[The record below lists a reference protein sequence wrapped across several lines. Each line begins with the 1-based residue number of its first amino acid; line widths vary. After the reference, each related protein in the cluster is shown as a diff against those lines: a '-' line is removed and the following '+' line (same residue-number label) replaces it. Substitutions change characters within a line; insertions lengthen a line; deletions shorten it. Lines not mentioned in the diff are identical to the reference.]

1 MQLLREHGIL
11 DKLERDRDAFLAK
24 GASVS
29 KPSRLQNKH
38 VGILKI
44 ATDKISISD
53 EQSCVENLRLIQQIN
68 FSKAEQMQKCVREI
82 HQNNSSSTSGVQSET
97 TANSPPSFDTQ
108 ASPMDDKTTE
118 GRNR

>member
-11 DKLERDRDAFLAK
+11 DKLERDREAFLAK

-29 KPSRLQNKH
+29 KPSRLQNMH

-44 ATDKISISD
+44 ATDKISVSE
-53 EQSCVENLRLIQQIN
+53 EQSCLENQRIINQIN
-68 FSKAEQMQKCVREI
+68 PSGAANMQPCIQEI
-82 HQNNSSSTSGVQSET
+82 CQKNLIDTRGVQSET

-108 ASPMDDKTTE
+108 ASPLDDKSTE
-118 GRNR
+118 GKNR